1 VECYSVDTDN
11 KVKIEVL
18 TEVMPTNIGV
28 NKDVGEDSDLPH
40 DLTTFKLSLGQQ
52 EREARSQLVL
62 PYLRYVTFFTNLDIC
77 DLINPQTLEPTGPA
91 QKKCKGPP
99 LGMSHFH
106 HPSYYLPTFLLSSKW
121 ILSKVFEALIS
132 F

>member
-1 VECYSVDTDN
+1 M
-11 KVKIEVL
+11 KIEVL

-62 PYLRYVTFFTNLDIC
+62 PYLRYVTFLQI
-77 DLINPQTLEPTGPA
+77 
-91 QKKCKGPP
+91 
-99 LGMSHFH
+99 
-106 HPSYYLPTFLLSSKW
+106 
-121 ILSKVFEALIS
+121 
-132 F
+132 

>member
-18 TEVMPTNIGV
+18 TEVMPTNLGV

-62 PYLRYVTFFTNLDIC
+62 PYLRYV
-77 DLINPQTLEPTGPA
+77 
-91 QKKCKGPP
+91 
-99 LGMSHFH
+99 M
-106 HPSYYLPTFLLSSKW
+106 FLQIWTS
-121 ILSKVFEALIS
+121 VT
-132 F
+132 